1 MEHLGNSL
9 KVATLPQTLLMT
21 IALFA
26 EGGINLTQQPLLVN
40 LSPVVGTPLNTT
52 ALKKAMLRREQDRLH
67 KWHA

>member
-40 LSPVVGTPLNTT
+40 LSPVVGHPSIPP
-52 ALKKAMLRREQDRLH
+52 H
-67 KWHA
+67 